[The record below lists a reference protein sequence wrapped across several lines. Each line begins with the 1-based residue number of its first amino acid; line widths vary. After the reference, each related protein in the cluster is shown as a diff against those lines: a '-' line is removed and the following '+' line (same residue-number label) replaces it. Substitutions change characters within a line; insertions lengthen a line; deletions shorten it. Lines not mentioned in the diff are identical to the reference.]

1 MSLREKQKLNSYC
14 GLIIRAKMTVP
25 NLITGLRIILAP
37 IFIIYLIRKDLPAA
51 LVIFVIAGLS
61 DGADGLIARLLDQKS
76 RLGAYLDPL
85 ADKILLVAAFVVL
98 SVHRFVPPWLTVMA
112 ISRDVLILLG
122 VLILFLNGGEIV
134 IRPSLVSKITTCFQL
149 GTIFV
154 VLSKDYIPQFHQINT
169 PLFWLTGL
177 FTITSGLHYM
187 YYWFKI
193 MSE

>member
-1 MSLREKQKLNSYC
+1 
-14 GLIIRAKMTVP
+14 MTVP

-85 ADKILLVAAFVVL
+85 ADKILLIAAFVVL

-154 VLSKDYIPQFHQINT
+154 VLSKDYIPQFHHINT

-187 YYWFKI
+187 YYWFRI